1 MVNERSCVKSCSFV
15 TDMLAAM
22 LTATRQAK
30 ILDSLRTDGE
40 VSVELL
46 AGRFGVSA
54 STIRRDLNT
63 LSADGLLRRV
73 RGGGSVEPDRVPF
86 SEIQRVRSAE
96 KESVARRAAS
106 LVSDGDVVL
115 IDIGTTTALLA
126 RHLRGRHLTVV
137 TSSLAVIDQLRDD
150 DDVEL
155 IVLGGA
161 VRKNYNSMVGVL
173 TEQALAQIR
182 ASICF
187 LGTSGVRPD
196 GTILDTTGMEVPV
209 KKAMIESSNRT
220 VVLADSSKFPGV
232 GLLNVCGPDRLSGVV
247 TNADADADT
256 LDVLRSAGVEVLAA

>member
-1 MVNERSCVKSCSFV
+1 
-15 TDMLAAM
+15 M

-54 STIRRDLNT
+54 STIRRDLNS

-73 RGGGSVEPDRVPF
+73 RGGGGSVEADRVPF
-86 SEIQRVRSAE
+86 SEIEQVRSRE
-96 KESVARRAAS
+96 KDAVARRGAE
-106 LVSDGDVVL
+106 LVNDGDVVL
-115 IDIGTTTALLA
+115 VDIGTTTALLA
-126 RHLRGRHLTVV
+126 RYLRGRPLTVV

-161 VRKNYNSMVGVL
+161 VRKNYHSMVGVL

-187 LGTSGVRPD
+187 LGTSGVRRD
-196 GTILDTTGMEVPV
+196 GSISDTTGMEVPV

-232 GLLNVCGPDRLSGVV
+232 GLLSVCGPDQLSTVI
-247 TNADADADT
+247 TNDDADAET
-256 LDVLRSAGVEVLAA
+256 LAVLRAAGVEVLTA

>member
-1 MVNERSCVKSCSFV
+1 
-15 TDMLAAM
+15 M

-30 ILDSLRTDGE
+30 ILDSLREDGE
-40 VSVELL
+40 VSVESL
-46 AGRFGVSA
+46 ADRFGVSL

-63 LSADGLLRRV
+63 LSSDGLLRRV

-86 SEIQRVRSAE
+86 SEIERVRSSE
-96 KESVARRAAS
+96 KERVAARAAA
-106 LVSDGDVVL
+106 LVNDGDIVL

-161 VRKNYNSMVGVL
+161 VRKNYHSMVGAL

-182 ASICF
+182 ASVCF
-187 LGTSGVRPD
+187 LGTSGIRPD

-209 KKAMIESSNRT
+209 KRAMIESSNSV

-232 GLLNVCGPDRLSGVV
+232 GLLNVCGADALSLVV
-247 TNADADADT
+247 TNDDADGAT
-256 LDVLRSAGVEVLAA
+256 LEVLRSNGVEVLTA

>member
-1 MVNERSCVKSCSFV
+1 
-15 TDMLAAM
+15 M

-40 VSVELL
+40 VSVERL

-73 RGGGSVEPDRVPF
+73 RGGGNVEPDRVPF
-86 SEIQRVRSAE
+86 SDVERVRSAE
-96 KESVARRAAS
+96 KELVAARAAS
-106 LVSDGDVVL
+106 LVEDGDVVL

-126 RHLRGRHLTVV
+126 RHLRGRRLTVV
-137 TSSLAVIDQLRDD
+137 TASLAVIDQLRDD

-161 VRKNYNSMVGVL
+161 VRKNYHSMVGVL

-182 ASICF
+182 ASVCF
-187 LGTSGVRPD
+187 LGTSGIRPD
-196 GTILDTTGMEVPV
+196 GTVADTTGMEVPV
-209 KKAMIESSNRT
+209 KKAMIESSNRV
-220 VVLADSSKFPGV
+220 VVLADSSKFPGI
-232 GLLNVCGPDRLSGVV
+232 GLLNVCGPDRYSTVV
-247 TNADADADT
+247 TNDDADPST
-256 LDVLRSAGVEVLAA
+256 LDVLRSAGVEVLTA

>member
-1 MVNERSCVKSCSFV
+1 
-15 TDMLAAM
+15 M

-30 ILDSLRTDGE
+30 ILDSLRAEGE

-46 AGRFGVSA
+46 ADRFGVSA
-54 STIRRDLNT
+54 STIRRDLNA

-73 RGGGSVEPDRVPF
+73 RGGGGNVEPDRVPF
-86 SEIQRVRSAE
+86 SDVQRVRSAE
-96 KESVARRAAS
+96 KDLVATRAAA
-106 LVSDGDVVL
+106 LVEDGDVVL

-126 RHLRGRHLTVV
+126 RHLRGRRLTVV

-161 VRKNYNSMVGVL
+161 VRKNYHSMVGVL

-187 LGTSGVRPD
+187 LGTSGIRSD
-196 GTILDTTGMEVPV
+196 GTIADTTGMEVPV
-209 KKAMIESSNRT
+209 KKAMIESSNRV

-232 GLLNVCGPDRLSGVV
+232 GLLNVCGPDRYSTVV
-247 TNADADADT
+247 TNDDADPAT
-256 LDVLRSAGVEVLAA
+256 LDVLRSAGVEVLTV